1 MALNHWM
8 SWESGIEVTAATTAD
23 GAPSLVLHLA
33 RMLHTPVGSAR
44 GGMLLWQPDPR
55 GAPLALCSVTT
66 DSKVGDYCRSRIFP
80 GTLFE
85 NAPPILGDI
94 SIEVHPDDVFARIA
108 IPGFIFDLRL
118 SGIATPILSDSPPA
132 PSPPCH
138 QRRIRSDIHRTTLK
152 LNGRTVDLA
161 FSQSIFSPCG
171 FKVRD

>member
-8 SWESGIEVTAATTAD
+8 SWESGMEVTAATAHE
-23 GAPSLVLHLA
+23 APSLVLHLA

-66 DSKVGDYCRSRIFP
+66 DSRVGDYCRSHIFA
-80 GTLFE
+80 GTLFG
-85 NAPPILGDI
+85 NAPPVLGDI
-94 SIEVHPDDVFARIA
+94 SIEVHPDDVFARID
-108 IPGFIFDLRL
+108 IPGFIFELRL
-118 SGIATPILSDSPPA
+118 SGIATPALSDSLPT
-132 PSPPCH
+132 PSSPCH
-138 QRRIRSDIHRTTLK
+138 QKAIRSEIHRTTLK

-161 FSQSIFSPCG
+161 SAESIFSPCG